1 MIPLDPENPNAI
13 WNSRHLYNIK
23 KGQHAG
29 VPTILDDDEMFNKF
43 VNKRNGK

>member
-23 KGQHAG
+23 KGQIPG
-29 VPTILDDDEMFNKF
+29 VPKTILDDDGNAK
-43 VNKRNGK
+43 